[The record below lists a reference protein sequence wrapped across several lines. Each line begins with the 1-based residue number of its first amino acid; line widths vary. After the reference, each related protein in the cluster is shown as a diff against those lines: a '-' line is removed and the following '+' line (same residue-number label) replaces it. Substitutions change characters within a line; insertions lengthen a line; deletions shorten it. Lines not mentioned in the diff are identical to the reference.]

1 MFYVRLFGF
10 IQVERDSVPLDGFES
25 EKALALLGYLAL
37 QRRPVARRLLAGLF
51 WGEKSESRAL
61 GNLRRVLHNLTR
73 LLPGCLEVTRHTVRF
88 LLSDRCQTSTAPT

>member
-51 WGEKSESRAL
+51 WSLWRTAAPPIWP
-61 GNLRRVLHNLTR
+61 RR
-73 LLPGCLEVTRHTVRF
+73 CA
-88 LLSDRCQTSTAPT
+88 STAPT